1 MEDESDSETFNDK
14 SDLAFDFA
22 EANIPEPSK
31 AEAFNRETCG
41 CTLAEK
47 GKSCSSTITNEEFI
61 HCQNNCTE
69 LTLTELDMV
78 LLGTIHS
85 CINCSDMS
93 ISGRKETIRKR
104 IRTPFFYHGKQICH
118 LLFLF
123 LHRIRQRGFCSL
135 LLISINCI
143 TRKLKPYPKKLLRV
157 ISFVFILNKNLFPGI
172 NFPPW
177 TINMSEGFQFTTFL

>member
-1 MEDESDSETFNDK
+1 MGSHPGSHSGSRVGSQLKFYM
-14 SDLAFDFA
+14 
-22 EANIPEPSK
+22 
-31 AEAFNRETCG
+31 G
-41 CTLAEK
+41 
-47 GKSCSSTITNEEFI
+47 TITKEEFI

-104 IRTPFFYHGKQICH
+104 IKTSFFYHGKQICH

-123 LHRIRQRGFCSL
+123 LHRIQQRGFCSL

-143 TRKLKPYPKKLLRV
+143 TRKLKPYPKKLLCV

-177 TINMSEGFQFTTFL
+177 TINMSEGFQFATFL